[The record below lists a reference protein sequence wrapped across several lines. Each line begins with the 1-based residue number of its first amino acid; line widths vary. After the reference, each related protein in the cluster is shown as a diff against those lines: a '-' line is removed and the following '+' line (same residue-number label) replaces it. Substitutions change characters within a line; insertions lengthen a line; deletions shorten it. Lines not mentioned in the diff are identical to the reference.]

1 MTWHLAVQEQMVDGT
16 TLEQKFEAAVS
27 AGFEG
32 LELGG
37 PGGGAF
43 RERLPEIRRA
53 KTAGVVMPTV
63 CVRMDHFIG
72 DFDADRRA
80 SARAGMSE
88 LLEVI
93 VEAGGFGAI
102 TPAAFGLFSAV
113 LPPFRSPRS
122 RADDRAVLLEELHAL
137 GEHAS
142 QVGAVLLLEPLNR
155 YEDHMVNTLA
165 QAVGLV
171 EELGQTSVRVMA
183 DTFHMNIEEA
193 DPAGSLAYAMPWVG
207 HVQLGDSNRLEPG
220 AGHTD
225 WTALVRTLDEAG
237 YDGWLAMECGLSGPS
252 AEVLPGVSALLR
264 GVSRST

>member
-16 TLEQKFEAAVS
+16 TLEEKFEAAVA

-37 PGGGAF
+37 AGRGAF
-43 RERLPEIRRA
+43 RQRLPEIRQA
-53 KTAGVVMPTV
+53 KGAGVVMPTV

-72 DFDADRRA
+72 DFDAGRRA

-102 TPAAFGLFSAV
+102 TPAAFGLFSSV
-113 LPPFRSPRS
+113 LPPFRAPRS
-122 RADDRAVLLEELHAL
+122 RDEDRSVLLEELHAL

-142 QVGAVLLLEPLNR
+142 KVGAVLLLEPLNR

-165 QAVGLV
+165 QAVSIV
-171 EELGQTSVRVMA
+171 EEVGLESVRVMA
-183 DTFHMNIEEA
+183 DTFHMSIEEA
-193 DPAGSLAYAMPWVG
+193 DPARSLAEAMPWVR

-220 AGHTD
+220 AGHND
-225 WTALVRTLDEAG
+225 WGALIRTLDRAG
-237 YDGWLAMECGLSGPS
+237 YEGWLAMECGLSGPS
-252 AEVLPGVSALLR
+252 AEVLPTVSALLH
-264 GVSRST
+264 GLSAP

>member
-16 TLEQKFEAAVS
+16 TLEEKFEGAVS

-37 PGGGAF
+37 GGGGTF

-53 KTAGVVMPTV
+53 QAAGVVMPTV

-122 RADDRAVLLEELHAL
+122 RSDDRSVLLEELHAL

-142 QVGAVLLLEPLNR
+142 RVGALLLLEPLNR

-165 QAVGLV
+165 QAVSLV
-171 EELGQTSVRVMA
+171 EELGQPSVRVMA

-193 DPAGSLAYAMPWVG
+193 DPAGSLAAAMPWVG

-225 WTALVRTLDEAG
+225 WAALIGSLDQAG

-252 AEVLPGVSALLR
+252 AEVLPAVSALLR
-264 GVSRST
+264 GVSRSG

>member
-1 MTWHLAVQEQMVDGT
+1 MTWHLSVQEQMVDGT
-16 TLEQKFEAAVS
+16 SLEEKFEAAVS

-37 PGGGAF
+37 GGGGTF

-53 KTAGVVMPTV
+53 RSAGVVMPTV

-122 RADDRAVLLEELHAL
+122 RADDRMVLLEELHAL

-142 QVGAVLLLEPLNR
+142 NVGAVLLLEPLNR

-165 QAVGLV
+165 QAVSLV
-171 EELGQTSVRVMA
+171 EEVGLESVRVMA

-193 DPAGSLAYAMPWVG
+193 DPATSLAEAMPWVG

-220 AGHTD
+220 TGHTD
-225 WTALVRTLDEAG
+225 WAALVGTLDQSG
-237 YDGWLAMECGLSGPS
+237 YEGWLAMECGLSGPS
-252 AEVLPGVSALLR
+252 ADVLPAVSALLR
-264 GVSRST
+264 GVSRPS